1 MMSVQNNNDV
11 MQDKRW
17 DRMYCKQEER
27 CMLQEKERG
36 AGAKPFLKSQPAT
49 TAAAPSTAA
58 APPAMAAAPA
68 LVCSRRVIIFFT
80 WCYIN
85 QVALTQL
92 HGPALVN
99 MEAALLSRYE
109 SAHRYLRPASS
120 SLLLPSQSLQ
130 LQPRSLQQRLSARR
144 WRL

>member
-1 MMSVQNNNDV
+1 MYVQNNNAV
-11 MQDKRW
+11 MQGKRW
-17 DRMYCKQEER
+17 DRMYCEQEER

-49 TAAAPSTAA
+49 TAPAPSTAV
-58 APPAMAAAPA
+58 APTATAAAPA
-68 LVCSRRVIIFFT
+68 LVCSRCIMIFIT
-80 WCYIN
+80 WCYIS
-85 QVALTQL
+85 QVALTLL

-99 MEAALLSRYE
+99 VEAALLSRYE

-130 LQPRSLQQRLSARR
+130 L
-144 WRL
+144 